1 LLRQTLLAIVGELYA
16 RCREST
22 MKRIVAL
29 AALALFLAACGQT
42 THPSTWPV
50 SVSSAD
56 FTKSGYPGDT
66 GKSGAGG
73 HGPRGH

>member
-1 LLRQTLLAIVGELYA
+1 MTRVLLLTAI
-16 RCREST
+16 
-22 MKRIVAL
+22 
-29 AALALFLAACGQT
+29 ALFLAACGET

-50 SVSSAD
+50 SVSSDD

-73 HGPRGH
+73 HSPRSR